1 VIPLRAFYAWPIV
14 TPMMS
19 KLLFILA
26 LFLPAAAL
34 AQPAPVTVF
43 AASSLRG
50 ALDEAAT
57 SFAAPV
63 SLSFGGSGTMARQI
77 AAGAPADL
85 VVLANPIWM
94 AWLTQNGPPTMG
106 DPVNLLSNTMVLIAP
121 LSDTVQPDPA
131 NLAASL
137 KTGRMAMG
145 QRDAVPAGI
154 YAREWLQNTGQWD
167 ALVPRLAE
175 TDNVRSALAL
185 VARGET
191 PLGVVYRTDALA
203 EPKVRVVHDIP
214 ADQHS
219 PIIYPAA
226 SLTDAGTDFLSHL
239 QSPQSRAIFARYGF
253 APVFP

>member
-1 VIPLRAFYAWPIV
+1 
-14 TPMMS
+14 MMS

-26 LFLPAAAL
+26 LCLPVAAF

-50 ALDEAAT
+50 ALDEVVASYAA
-57 SFAAPV
+57 AV

-77 AAGAPADL
+77 SAGAPADL
-85 VVLANPIWM
+85 VILANPIWM
-94 AWLTQNGPPTMG
+94 DWLAKNGPPTKA
-106 DPVNLLSNTMVLIAP
+106 DPVDLLSNALVLIAP
-121 LSDTVQPDPA
+121 ASSTTKPDPA

-137 KTGRMAMG
+137 GTERIAMG

-154 YAREWLQNTGQWD
+154 YAREWLQTTGQWD
-167 ALVPRLAE
+167 ALVPHLAE

-191 PLGVVYRTDALA
+191 PLGVVYATDALA
-203 EPKVRVVHDIP
+203 EPKVRVVYEVP
-214 ADQHS
+214 AAQHS
-219 PIIYPAA
+219 PITYPAA
-226 SLTDAGTDFLSHL
+226 AFTDAGHAFLTHL
-239 QSPQSRAIFARYGF
+239 QSPDSRAIFARYGF